1 MSRNN
6 LYPPLVSPGR
16 LPDTN
21 HMTLHVP
28 DADLTNHFLIAMPAL
43 ADPNFHHTVTYM
55 CDHNPQGA
63 MGLVINRPLDMGMG
77 ELFNHLNIS
86 DYDIA
91 LGEIPIYQG
100 GPVQTDRGFV
110 LHKPFGEWEA
120 SLSIAPNITL
130 TMSQDI
136 IEAIAHGKGPD
147 KYIIALGY
155 AGWGEGQLEQELAS
169 NAWLNGPAETS
180 IIFDTSIEQRW
191 NASARLLGVDINQ
204 LSNEIGHA

>member
-1 MSRNN
+1 
-6 LYPPLVSPGR
+6 
-16 LPDTN
+16 
-21 HMTLHVP
+21 MTLHVP